1 MVGSSTEVTDK
12 FNTLLEQCYK
22 GNLREF
28 CSEFDVK
35 NRGESFYKRVQKARH
50 RMRNQSISQETID
63 EFKKYIVFMEFKLLE
78 QESSWDEKKLLWSL
92 RASSN
97 FLIKRFF
104 YND

>member
-1 MVGSSTEVTDK
+1 MVCSSIEVTDK
-12 FNTLLEQCYK
+12 FNSLLEQCYK

-50 RMRNQSISQETID
+50 RMMNQSISQETID

-78 QESSWDEKKLLWSL
+78 QECSWDEKKALMEFKS
-92 RASSN
+92 
-97 FLIKRFF
+97 FF
-104 YND
+104 

>member
-1 MVGSSTEVTDK
+1 MVGRSTEVTDK

-50 RMRNQSISQETID
+50 RMMNQSISQETID
-63 EFKKYIVFMEFKLLE
+63 EFKKYIVFLCTRQISQNPYPIRILL
-78 QESSWDEKKLLWSL
+78 S
-92 RASSN
+92 
-97 FLIKRFF
+97 
-104 YND
+104 